1 MGLLKFYSDNMQ
13 VLIENVNIINP
24 GEDVK
29 THQNIL
35 IEDNLIKRISQDK
48 LSTKSDVKIIDGE
61 DNYLLPGF
69 IDCHTHIFAKGFHKE
84 ENMVNPLGIHFYNAV
99 PHSLQTINAGVTT
112 IRDCGSA
119 DLSFKLAQQRKLFTA
134 PKVHLSVAPLVMTGG
149 HFDLLLSSGWD
160 MEIMYPGFPK
170 GRCDGVEEVLKKTRE
185 VKRAGADFIKVM
197 ASGGVLTTNTSPK
210 FAQFNKKELKT
221 IVNEASANDMKVSA
235 HCHSLKGMN
244 NCIDAGVSSIEH
256 GTFIDKKTSSRMVK
270 KGTSLVPTL
279 LVHQFLYKNG
289 FPKWDNYAA
298 EKTAKL
304 KEIVKI
310 HKENISAAYELG
322 VNILMGTDSGVI
334 PHGHNLEELVHLTD
348 IGMSESEA
356 IASGTLKA
364 AEFLGYYDLG
374 QIKENYIADL
384 ILVNSNPLD
393 DISILSDNDN
403 ILTVMQDG
411 IVVK

>member
-1 MGLLKFYSDNMQ
+1 MQ
-13 VLIENVNIINP
+13 TLIENVNIVNP
-24 GEDVK
+24 SEDVK
-29 THQNIL
+29 THQNVL
-35 IEDNLIKRISQDK
+35 IEDNLIKEISSDK
-48 LSTKSDVKIIDGE
+48 ISAKDDVKVVEGN

-84 ENMVNPLGIHFYNAV
+84 ENMANPLGIHFYNAV

-119 DLSFKLAQQRKLFTA
+119 DLSFKLAQQRGLFIA
-134 PKVHLSVAPLVMTGG
+134 PKVHLSITPLVMTGG
-149 HFDLLLSSGWD
+149 HFDLLLPSGWD

-170 GRCDGVEEVLKKTRE
+170 GRCDGIEEVLKKTRE

-197 ASGGVLTTNTSPK
+197 CSGGVLTTNTSPE

-221 IVNEASANDMKVSA
+221 IVCEANANDMKVSA

-244 NCIDAGVSSIEH
+244 NCIDAGFSSIEH
-256 GTFIDKKTSSRMVK
+256 GTFIDEKTACKMVK
-270 KGTSLVPTL
+270 KNVSLVPTL
-279 LVHQFLYKNG
+279 LVHQFLYKSG
-289 FPKWDNYAA
+289 FPAWDNYAD

-304 KEIVKI
+304 KEIVKV
-310 HKENISAAYELG
+310 HKENISVAYEEG

-348 IGMSESEA
+348 IGMSEDEA
-356 IASGTLKA
+356 IASGTVKA
-364 AEFLGYYDLG
+364 AEFIGHNNLGLV
-374 QIKENYIADL
+374 KEKYIADL

-393 DISILSDNDN
+393 DISILSDNGN
-403 ILTVMQDG
+403 VLKVMQDG
-411 IVVK
+411 EIVK

>member
-1 MGLLKFYSDNMQ
+1 MQ
-13 VLIENVNIINP
+13 TLIENVNIINP
-24 GEDVK
+24 NDEVK
-29 THQNIL
+29 THQNVL
-35 IEDNLIKRISQDK
+35 IENNLIKEISSDK
-48 LSTKSDVKIIDGE
+48 ISSKNDVKLIDGE

-84 ENMVNPLGIHFYNAV
+84 ENMANPLGIHFYNAV

-119 DLSFKLAQQRKLFTA
+119 DLGFKLAQQRRLFTA
-134 PKVHLSVAPLVMTGG
+134 PKIHLSITPLVMTGG
-149 HFDLLLSSGWD
+149 HFDLLLPSGWD

-185 VKRAGADFIKVM
+185 IRRAGADFIKVM
-197 ASGGVLTTNTSPK
+197 CSGGVLTTNTSPE

-221 IVNEASANDMKVSA
+221 IVNEASASNMKVSA

-244 NCIDAGVSSIEH
+244 NCIDAGFSSIEH
-256 GTFIDKKTSSRMVK
+256 GTFIDKKTACKMVENDV
-270 KGTSLVPTL
+270 SLVPTL

-289 FPKWDNYAA
+289 FPAWDNYAA

-304 KEIVKI
+304 KEIVKV
-310 HKENISAAYELG
+310 HKENISVAYEQG

-348 IGMSESEA
+348 IGMSEEEA
-356 IASGTLKA
+356 IASGTVKA
-364 AEFLGYYDLG
+364 AQYLG
-374 QIKENYIADL
+374 QDNLGQVKENFIADL

-393 DISILSDNDN
+393 DLSILSDNDN